1 MAAAAGEDDMATERR
16 KKRQGGQELIEFALT
31 TILLVGLLLNSFVT
45 GMSLIRSI
53 QVNQVCR
60 DLANMYIHGAD
71 FSTYTMQQLGQRLA
85 HGLGLEIGSSFSG
98 NRATN
103 TSNGGNALVTL
114 SQIMYVGSTTDPN
127 CVSVGASSC
136 TNANSFV
143 FMQRIQYGNGSLT
156 SRKPSSLGNPSTS
169 AISAAG
175 IVQNPVT
182 DSGARLPGAAQTSV
196 RALWQTPLKDG
207 QMCYVAEFYAQS
219 PDLVLGSFSAGGI
232 YARYFF

>member
-1 MAAAAGEDDMATERR
+1 MATERR

-85 HGLGLEIGSSFSG
+85 HGLGLEIGSSFTG
-98 NRATN
+98 NQAAN
-103 TSNGGNALVTL
+103 ISNGGNALVTL

-127 CVSVGASSC
+127 CASVGASNC

-143 FMQRIQYGNGSLT
+143 FTQRVQYGNGSLT
-156 SRKPSSLGNPSTS
+156 SQKPSSLGNPSTS
-169 AISAAG
+169 AISTAG
-175 IVQNPVT
+175 IVQHPVT
-182 DSGARLPGAAQTSV
+182 DSGARLPSAAQTSV
-196 RALWQTPLKDG
+196 RALWQTPLNDG
-207 QMCYVAEFYAQS
+207 QMCYVAEFYAHS

>member
-1 MAAAAGEDDMATERR
+1 VATNRGG
-16 KKRQGGQELIEFALT
+16 KRQRGQELIEFALT
-31 TILLVGLLLNSFVT
+31 SLLLVVLFVGAFVT

-60 DLANMYIHGAD
+60 DVANMYIHGAD
-71 FSTYTMQQLGQRLA
+71 FSTYTMQQLAQRLA

-98 NRATN
+98 NRAAN

-114 SQIMYVGSTTDPN
+114 SRIMYVGSTTDPN
-127 CVSVGASSC
+127 CVSVGASNC

-143 FMQRIQYGNGSLT
+143 FTQRIQYGNGSLT
-156 SRKPSSLGNPSTS
+156 SQKPSSLGNPSTS
-169 AISAAG
+169 AISTAG
-175 IVQNPVT
+175 VVQNPVT
-182 DSGARLPGAAQTSV
+182 DSGARLPSAAQTSV
-196 RALWQTPLKDG
+196 LALWQVPLNDG